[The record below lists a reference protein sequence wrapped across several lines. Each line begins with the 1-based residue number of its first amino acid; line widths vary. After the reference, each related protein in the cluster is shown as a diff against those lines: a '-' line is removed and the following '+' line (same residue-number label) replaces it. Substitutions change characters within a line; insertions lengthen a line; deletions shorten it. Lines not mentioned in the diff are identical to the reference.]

1 MRKFIL
7 TTLLA
12 ASAVGFIPQAAS
24 AEGLLSSVGKTVGE
38 VVEDTTSTV
47 EKVTPDVK
55 VEVADIEVDT
65 SEGVEISTPVAEVSA
80 TEEQGLEITAAKE
93 VVEAKVSSKEGI
105 EAKTPVA
112 KVKVTEET
120 KVEISTPIVST
131 EIEVK
136 DPEVKIS
143 TPIISTDIDPVE
155 TEVEIETPVVQKP
168 SPDQTEEEVAQTN
181 PATEQV
187 NQTDQQQPVTFT
199 PAISIEEVSLSS
211 QAISLTEEPVKV
223 EIEPFISNELNELPD
238 SSANQNSSAV
248 DIALE
253 KLQQAKSQDFT
264 TGISSSSSL
273 TGLSTPLASSGGNY
287 IATVSDEEFYNYF
300 AKVSFIR
307 HVYALSDQWS
317 HAPPS
322 PPPQVSSFF
331 EMTNTLI

>member
-38 VVEDTTSTV
+38 VVEDTSSTV

-55 VEVADIEVDT
+55 VEVADSEVDT
-65 SEGVEISTPVAEVSA
+65 SDGIEISTPVAEISA
-80 TEEQGLEITAAKE
+80 TEEQGLEVTAAKE
-93 VVEAKVSSKEGI
+93 VIEATVSSKEGI
-105 EAKTPVA
+105 EVKTPVA

-120 KVEISTPIVST
+120 KIEVSTPIVST
-131 EIEVK
+131 EIDVK
-136 DPEVKIS
+136 DAEVKIS

-155 TEVEIETPVVQKP
+155 TVVEIETPVIQTP
-168 SPDQTEEEVAQTN
+168 SLDETGEEVAQTN
-181 PATEQV
+181 PVTEQE
-187 NQTDQQQPVTFT
+187 NQTDQQQPVIST
-199 PAISIEEVSLSS
+199 PAVPVEEVSLSS
-211 QAISLTEEPVKV
+211 RVIPLTEESVKV

-238 SSANQNSSAV
+238 SSTNQNSGAV
-248 DIALE
+248 DVAFE

-264 TGISSSSSL
+264 TGLSSSSSL
-273 TGLSTPLASSGGNY
+273 TGLSMPLASSGGNY
-287 IATVSDEEFYNYF
+287 IATVSDEEIYNYF

-307 HVYALSDQWS
+307 HVYAQSDQWS

-331 EMTNTLI
+331 EMTNILI

>member
-24 AEGLLSSVGKTVGE
+24 AEGLFSSVGKTVGE
-38 VVEDTTSTV
+38 VVENTTSTV

-80 TEEQGLEITAAKE
+80 TEEQGLEVTAANE

-120 KVEISTPIVST
+120 KIEVSTPIVST
-131 EIEVK
+131 ELEVK

-143 TPIISTDIDPVE
+143 TPIISTDSDPVE
-155 TEVEIETPVVQKP
+155 TEVEIETPVAQTP
-168 SPDQTEEEVAQTN
+168 PLEQTEEEVAQTE
-181 PATEQV
+181 PVAEQE
-187 NQTDQQQPVTFT
+187 NQTDQQQSVLST
-199 PAISIEEVSLSS
+199 PAVSVEEGSLSS
-211 QAISLTEEPVKV
+211 QALPLIDEPAKV
-223 EIEPFISNELNELPD
+223 EIEPFNSDESNEVSE
-238 SSANQNSSAV
+238 SSTSQNAVAV
-248 DIALE
+248 DVALA
-253 KLQQAKSQDFT
+253 KLQQAKSQDVT

-273 TGLSTPLASSGGNY
+273 TGLSTPLASSGGSY

-307 HVYALSDQWS
+307 HVFALSDQWS

-331 EMTNTLI
+331 EMTNILI

>member
-55 VEVADIEVDT
+55 VEVADSEVDT

-80 TEEQGLEITAAKE
+80 TVEQGLEVAAAKE
-93 VVEAKVSSKEGI
+93 MVEATVSSKEGI

-120 KVEISTPIVST
+120 KIEVSSPIVST
-131 EIEVK
+131 EVEVK
-136 DPEVKIS
+136 EPEVKIS
-143 TPIISTDIDPVE
+143 TPIISIDIDPIE
-155 TEVEIETPVVQKP
+155 TEVEIDTPVAQTP
-168 SPDQTEEEVAQTN
+168 SLDQTEEVAQIN
-181 PATEQV
+181 PVTEQE
-187 NQTDQQQPVTFT
+187 NQTDQQQSVIST
-199 PAISIEEVSLSS
+199 PGVSVEEVSLSS
-211 QAISLTEEPVKV
+211 RTIPLTEEPMKV

-238 SSANQNSSAV
+238 SSTNQNAGEV
-248 DIALE
+248 DVALE
-253 KLQQAKSQDFT
+253 KIQQAKSQDFT